1 MILDV
6 TQKYDKEAFTKFL
19 RAFLPDDF
27 ELKEDRLYF
36 DSKFLNSENSL
47 LLGTSDNL
55 DLAVYEFLQI
65 SEKDPRVSI
74 TKETISLMKRFCPKN
89 NVLAVF
95 HNKDS
100 NHWRFSLITSDV
112 AISAR
117 GNSTQEF
124 SNPKRYSF
132 LLGEGCKRHTPESMF
147 FENGSVKKVSD
158 LEDLKSRFSVESVT
172 KEFYSKLFAWYE
184 WARECVKYP
193 FGVDKKVELI
203 NYKQDEKLISTHII
217 RLITRLI
224 FVWFIKQKDLVPK
237 DLFDKDSLARIL
249 NNFDDKRFN
258 SIKDGT
264 YYNAILQNLFFAT
277 LNNQIGERTFAEK
290 GENYT
295 QHFGIKTLFRD
306 DKKDSYFKISHEEF
320 IELFSKIPYLNG
332 GLFECLD
339 HFDEDVENHNHQI
352 YVDGFS
358 AEDGRKAFVPNVLF
372 FDEER
377 GLIPILKAYNFTV
390 EESTPSD
397 IQVALDPELLGK
409 VFENLL
415 GAYNPET
422 QESARKDSGSFYT
435 PREIVEYMVN
445 ESLKS
450 YLMNDGSLNDKTIS
464 DLLDGKEDFDFKEN
478 EAQKIIDRLLS
489 IKVLDPACGSGA
501 FPMGMLGRLV
511 EIIGVLDKNISP
523 YELKLRLIQNCIY
536 GVDIQPIAVQISK
549 LRFFISLIC
558 EQEKTSNSDE
568 NYGINILPNLET
580 KIICANSL
588 IGVKRNKEAHGLFHN
603 DEIDKLEKELL
614 EVRNKHIFAKNI
626 KEKFNFRQEDRK
638 LSKRLIELL
647 KKENE
652 FGEANDSAEMLAK
665 WNPYDQNA
673 QSPFFDAEWMFGIKT
688 GNVENKS
695 LLTCNDATGGGFDIV
710 IGNPPYGAKI
720 SKLEK
725 RYYKEHYD
733 STKTENGI
741 KGSCDTFVVFIELG
755 HDLLKINGNLA
766 FIVPMSVTSSDAM
779 GALHKKIKSDCG
791 IIKVSS
797 YAVRPKP
804 VFENAVVDVSII
816 QMIKDG
822 KANQKLYSTKM
833 YRRTENFNLKYF
845 VDHLQFVRVEDLCL
859 IGRIPKISEEIERR
873 ILKKL
878 FYHKR
883 IVDYKD
889 ENGKPI
895 YYRTSGGRYFKV
907 VTNYSTKST
916 KEKAIFFKKEYCN
929 TIGCFLSSNLSF
941 WFYQIISNN
950 HDWKS
955 AEIESFPLPDFS
967 KLQKTKVK
975 ELEILYSEY
984 LTDIEKNANMRTSSE
999 SSSYNVATF
1008 KEYKIV
1014 KSKPIIDRIDD
1025 LICPL
1030 YGLTSEETDFIK
1042 NYELDARM
1050 SGAE

>member
-27 ELKEDRLYF
+27 ELKEEKLYF

-74 TKETISLMKRFCPKN
+74 TKEIISLMKRFCPKN

-117 GNSTQEF
+117 GNPTQKF

-158 LEDLKSRFSVESVT
+158 LEDLKSRFSVEVVT

-688 GNVENKS
+688 GNVENKRS
-695 LLTCNDATGGGFDIV
+695 SICNDASGGGFDII
-710 IGNPPYGAKI
+710 IGNPPYVQVKKGIVSKELYPYSEGKDVGKQNLYKLFIEASYNLLKENGLSTLIVQSSLMCDMSSSFTRELLLTRTKIQKIIEFPKIAPHNGGRVFKSVLQGTCISIFIKSYPNSDTKFKI
-720 SKLEK
+720 SINNDISTINSLIFENVNQFELKK
-725 RYYKEHYD
+725 YFSARYEIPLI
-733 STKTENGI
+733 I
-741 KGSCDTFVVFIELG
+741 KGEMNIIKKVKS
-755 HDLLKINGNLA
+755 HQKLKTIIADSLQGNINTIHL
-766 FIVPMSVTSSDAM
+766 S
-779 GALHKKIKSDCG
+779 KIKSEEKTNIFIAKG
-791 IIKVSS
+791 
-797 YAVRPKP
+797 
-804 VFENAVVDVSII
+804 
-816 QMIKDG
+816 
-822 KANQKLYSTKM
+822 ANVH
-833 YRRTENFNLKYF
+833 KYF
-845 VDHLQFVRVEDLCL
+845 IDNEVFYGKQTKQVKEFVERNLNAGAVLVTQNITGTTDAY
-859 IGRIPKISEEIERR
+859 RIHAAYAECKNTNFVFLDSVNIIYLPNPSLAKF
-873 ILKKL
+873 ILAILNSKL
-878 FYHKR
+878 SDWLFRK
-883 IVDYKD
+883 
-889 ENGKPI
+889 
-895 YYRTSGGRYFKV
+895 TS
-907 VTNYSTKST
+907 T
-916 KEKAIFFKKEYCN
+916 
-929 TIGCFLSSNLSF
+929 
-941 WFYQIISNN
+941 NN
-950 HDWKS
+950 HC
-955 AEIESFPLPDFS
+955 
-967 KLQKTKVK
+967 
-975 ELEILYSEY
+975 
-984 LTDIEKNANMRTSSE
+984 NM
-999 SSSYNVATF
+999 
-1008 KEYKIV
+1008 
-1014 KSKPIIDRIDD
+1014 
-1025 LICPL
+1025 
-1030 YGLTSEETDFIK
+1030 
-1042 NYELDARM
+1042 YELIANSYCKQISTTIDNCISR
-1050 SGAE
+1050 